1 MTLRQ
6 DAGIDVTVTANISFD
21 LAAAPAVTPRPESA
35 KRDIGGVG
43 IAPLTRE
50 EALALLGNAID
61 RRDHV
66 KLAFCNAHLVN
77 LAAGD
82 AELQRVLARFLV
94 LSDGIGVD
102 IASRLLHGASFP
114 ANLNGTDFTPA
125 LLAAHERPL
134 KVMLLGG
141 RPGVAE
147 RAAARLAQGFER
159 HRFEVLSHGY
169 FSPAEEAGLLE
180 RLRKARP
187 DLLLVAFGNPLQE
200 RWIAEKLDARHASI
214 AAGVGALF
222 DFLAGEVTRAPG
234 AIRQM
239 RLEWLYRLWLE
250 PARLWRRYV
259 LGNPAFLLRMLRI
272 KFFGRRPAR

>member
-1 MTLRQ
+1 MTAYLPF
-6 DAGIDVTVTANISFD
+6 DMASATALPLQPDI
-21 LAAAPAVTPRPESA
+21 A

-43 IAPLTRE
+43 IAVLTRE
-50 EALALLGNAID
+50 AALGLLGDAITQ
-61 RRDHV
+61 RDHV

-77 LAAGD
+77 LAADD
-82 AELQRVLARFLV
+82 AELRQALAGFLI

-114 ANLNGTDFTPA
+114 ANLNGTDFIPA
-125 LLAAHERPL
+125 LLATQTQTQTL

-141 RPGVAE
+141 KPGVAE
-147 RAAARLAQGFER
+147 RAAARLAQDHAT

-169 FSPAEEAGLLE
+169 FTPREEAGLLL
-180 RLRKARP
+180 RLREARP

-200 RWIAEKLDARHASI
+200 RWIAEKLDIRHTSV
-214 AAGVGALF
+214 AAGVGALL
-222 DFLAGEVTRAPG
+222 DFLAGEVERAPE

-250 PARLWRRYV
+250 PGRLWRRYV
-259 LGNPAFLLRMLRI
+259 LGNPVFLVRMLRI
-272 KFFGRRPAR
+272 KFLGRKSAR